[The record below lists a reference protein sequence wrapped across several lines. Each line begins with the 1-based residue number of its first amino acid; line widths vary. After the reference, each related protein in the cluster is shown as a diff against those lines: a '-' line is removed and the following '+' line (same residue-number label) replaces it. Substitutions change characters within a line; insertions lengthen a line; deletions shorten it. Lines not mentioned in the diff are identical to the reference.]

1 MEKYRNIAE
10 KLAVFGCYS
19 VAAVYI
25 IVGVMAILSFL
36 GKSAPAADEERMV
49 KVIMD
54 LPLGEVFIG
63 TIILGLMGYV
73 TWRVFEAFADPYQFG
88 SSVKGK
94 AIRTGIGLSALGY
107 VLVAYSAAEIL
118 ISGGGGDSEQEQ
130 QLFISRVFSFPGG
143 EWLVGIAGVI
153 LFLTALVQIKYI
165 YTGDYHERMQYDRM
179 PRWLEKVTVASAWA
193 GYIARSII
201 MSILGYFFLKAA
213 IESDSD
219 EVGDTDSAFDFIG
232 DFGTI
237 GHIVFIAVALGTIS
251 YGLFMILNGYFYSF
265 ESTKDGRRKITKD

>member
-1 MEKYRNIAE
+1 MEKYKPIAE

-36 GKSAPAADEERMV
+36 GKSEPAADEERMV

-54 LPLGEVFIG
+54 LPLGEVIIA
-63 TIILGLMGYV
+63 TIILGLLGYV

-88 SSVKGK
+88 SSLKGK
-94 AIRTGIGLSALGY
+94 AIRTGIALSALGY
-107 VLVAYSAAEIL
+107 VIIAFGAGEMLVNGADGS
-118 ISGGGGDSEQEQ
+118 SERDQ
-130 QLFISRVFSFPGG
+130 QLFISRIFTIPAG
-143 EWLVGIAGVI
+143 EWLVGMAGVM

-165 YTGDYHERMQYDRM
+165 YTGDYHERMNYDQM
-179 PRWLEKVTVASAWA
+179 PPWLEKATVVFAWA

-201 MSILGYFFLKAA
+201 LGILGFFLVKGA
-213 IESDSD
+213 IKSDSD

-232 DFGTI
+232 DFGPV
-237 GHIVFIAVALGTIS
+237 GHVVFIAVALGTIS
-251 YGLFMILNGYFYSF
+251 YGLFMILNGIYYSF
-265 ESTKDGRRKITKD
+265 EGEKKDTH